1 MSRSTM
7 ARIAFPQ
14 EKLSVIF
21 YPSAHAWVALSLEA
35 ERKVMTDQK
44 GLLLVILELSEV

>member
-1 MSRSTM
+1 MSRTRM

-14 EKLSVIF
+14 KKISVISCL
-21 YPSAHAWVALSLEA
+21 SAHAWVVFSLEA
-35 ERKVMTDQK
+35 ERKEMTHQK